1 VHLRIKKL
9 LKLTE
14 FSVADIAAKIATSES
29 TIRNFKAG
37 RNEPSV
43 DFLKFLFSEFPEL
56 NPKWLFFGEGE
67 MMLTLKKYSE
77 NQFRI
82 EILEGKMQEIQPLVK
97 SLKKK
102 LDQFVND
109 FEEIDLD
116 ALTEL
121 IKAS

>member
-1 VHLRIKKL
+1 MHLRIKKL